1 MAIEDKMEIKTKTL
15 TDKQKVVAR
24 GMNALLDLIDE
35 GTFGPEHAEEE
46 LGKAYAAGIRH
57 GLKQAKA
64 AE

>member
-15 TDKQKVVAR
+15 TDKQKVIAR
-24 GMNALLDLIDE
+24 GMNALLDLIDA

-57 GLKQAKA
+57 GLKQAKV

>member
-1 MAIEDKMEIKTKTL
+1 MEIKTKTL

>member
-1 MAIEDKMEIKTKTL
+1 MEIKTKTL

-35 GTFGPEHAEEE
+35 GAFGPEHAEEE